1 MLLACLHILASSTVR
16 ALTLRPAVIPCLS
29 QLRQLWWCAVLNSCV
44 QVSSDDAVAMAR
56 RLATEE
62 GLLTGISSGAAVVAA
77 LEVRVLIS
85 GCRKTQLSCYV
96 HLRHAIFIQWC

>member
-1 MLLACLHILASSTVR
+1 MQVSSGIPVGFIHLPLLPGASLCVYCSLSNDRMLLSL
-16 ALTLRPAVIPCLS
+16 
-29 QLRQLWWCAVLNSCV
+29 

-77 LEVRVLIS
+77 LQVRRLGIRLALP
-85 GCRKTQLSCYV
+85 G
-96 HLRHAIFIQWC
+96 

>member
-1 MLLACLHILASSTVR
+1 MPLRVHIPQRLICL
-16 ALTLRPAVIPCLS
+16 
-29 QLRQLWWCAVLNSCV
+29 

-77 LEVRVLIS
+77 LQVRQHSATSVLYTLHCTHAVS
-85 GCRKTQLSCYV
+85 TPYKQL
-96 HLRHAIFIQWC
+96 LLG